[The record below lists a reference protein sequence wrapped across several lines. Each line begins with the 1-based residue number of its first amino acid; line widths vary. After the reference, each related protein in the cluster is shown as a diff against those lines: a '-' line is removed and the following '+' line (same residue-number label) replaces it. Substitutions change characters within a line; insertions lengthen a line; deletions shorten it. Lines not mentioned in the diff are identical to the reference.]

1 MKNIILNI
9 IFYFLLTFLWF
20 LMMCERYSINK
31 NNRIHESFT
40 TIQQVI
46 NTDPFGRKHISWNN
60 LKPKKVSNKSFN
72 IFKYIDDGLD
82 KYNVNT
88 IQDVY
93 QSRFEKYNSLSL

>member
-9 IFYFLLTFLWF
+9 IFYFLLTFLSF
-20 LMMCERYSINK
+20 LMISERYSINK
-31 NNRIHESFT
+31 NNRIREDFT
-40 TIQQVI
+40 TIQQII
-46 NTDPFGRKHISWNN
+46 NTDPHGRKHQSWDN
-60 LKPKKVSNKSFN
+60 LKPKKSSNSDFN
-72 IFKYIDDGLD
+72 ILEYINEGLD